1 MAGFNRVILIGNLT
15 RDPELRYTPQGTA
28 VADLRLAVTTVRGK
42 SGSERKEETLF
53 IDCTVWDRQAETCS
67 EFLSKGRPV
76 LVEGRLIEDQW
87 QDKETGE
94 RRSRIKVY
102 VQNVQFLGG
111 REGGQSGRF
120 ETGSSGRYESSSSS
134 GRYDAPPSDDRGPER
149 GASSSATVRRPSAP
163 IGGGASGGGAVG
175 SGAGGGSVG
184 GGAGGSSGGRSFESR
199 PGTRPGAATD
209 VFDDEPSG
217 SGGPVGDDIPF

>member
-28 VADLRLAVTTVRGK
+28 VADLRLAVSTVRGR

-67 EFLSKGRPV
+67 EYLAKGRPV
-76 LVEGRLIEDQW
+76 LIEGRLIEDQW

-111 REGGQSGRF
+111 RDGGGAAGISGRF
-120 ETGSSGRYESSSSS
+120 ES
-134 GRYDAPPSDDRGPER
+134 GRYDAPGVTGDSDKR
-149 GASSSATVRRPSAP
+149 SSARRSPPPPAPRQNAERQAPPSR
-163 IGGGASGGGAVG
+163 GGDAFDDDL
-175 SGAGGGSVG
+175 
-184 GGAGGSSGGRSFESR
+184 GGSSG
-199 PGTRPGAATD
+199 
-209 VFDDEPSG
+209 PST
-217 SGGPVGDDIPF
+217 DDIPF

>member
-28 VADLRLAVTTVRGK
+28 VADLRLAVTTVRGR

-67 EFLSKGRPV
+67 EYLSKGRPV

-111 REGGQSGRF
+111 RDGGQSGRF
-120 ETGSSGRYESSSSS
+120 DSGQSGRYESGQS
-134 GRYDAPPSDDRGPER
+134 GRYESGSGSGESRRSSYSGRGSETRGPAR
-149 GASSSATVRRPSAP
+149 N
-163 IGGGASGGGAVG
+163 
-175 SGAGGGSVG
+175 
-184 GGAGGSSGGRSFESR
+184 
-199 PGTRPGAATD
+199 AATD
-209 VFDDEPSG
+209 VFDEDKSSGAPS
-217 SGGPVGDDIPF
+217 GDDIPF

>member
-1 MAGFNRVILIGNLT
+1 VAGFNRVILIGNLT

-28 VADLRLAVTTVRGK
+28 VADLRLAVTTVRGR

-67 EFLSKGRPV
+67 EYLAKGRPV

-120 ETGSSGRYESSSSS
+120 DAGQS
-134 GRYDAPPSDDRGPER
+134 GRYDS
-149 GASSSATVRRPSAP
+149 GASQSGRYDSGRSSYSGRGGDTRPS
-163 IGGGASGGGAVG
+163 V
-175 SGAGGGSVG
+175 
-184 GGAGGSSGGRSFESR
+184 R
-199 PGTRPGAATD
+199 GAATD
-209 VFDDEPSG
+209 VFDEDDGGS
-217 SGGPVGDDIPF
+217 SGGAPSGDDIPF

>member
-28 VADLRLAVTTVRGK
+28 VADLRLAVTTIRGR

-53 IDCTVWDRQAETCS
+53 IDCTVWDRQAENCS
-67 EFLSKGRPV
+67 EYLSKGRPV

-111 REGGQSGRF
+111 RDGGTGQSGRF
-120 ETGSSGRYESSSSS
+120 EAGGSDESGRFSDRGSA
-134 GRYDAPPSDDRGPER
+134 RRQAAPPSR
-149 GASSSATVRRPSAP
+149 T
-163 IGGGASGGGAVG
+163 
-175 SGAGGGSVG
+175 
-184 GGAGGSSGGRSFESR
+184 ESR
-199 PGTRPGAATD
+199 PAPPNRATD
-209 VFDDEPSG
+209 VFDDDAGSSRGPS
-217 SGGPVGDDIPF
+217 GDDIPF

>member
-28 VADLRLAVTTVRGK
+28 VADLRLAVTTVRGR

-67 EFLSKGRPV
+67 EYLSKGRPV

-111 REGGQSGRF
+111 RDGSGASGRF
-120 ETGSSGRYESSSSS
+120 EAQGDDTRSSGRRQSGPS
-134 GRYDAPPSDDRGPER
+134 GRPDTQASRRGM
-149 GASSSATVRRPSAP
+149 
-163 IGGGASGGGAVG
+163 
-175 SGAGGGSVG
+175 
-184 GGAGGSSGGRSFESR
+184 
-199 PGTRPGAATD
+199 AAD
-209 VFDDEPSG
+209 VFDDDQNQR
-217 SGGPVGDDIPF
+217 GGGGAPAGDDIPF

>member
-28 VADLRLAVTTVRGK
+28 VADLRLAVTTVRGR

-67 EFLSKGRPV
+67 EYLSKGRPV

-111 REGGQSGRF
+111 RDGGTGASGRF
-120 ETGSSGRYESSSSS
+120 DSGTSGRYDSGTSGRYDSSSSS
-134 GRYDAPPSDDRGPER
+134 PASSDDRTSRSGR
-149 GASSSATVRRPSAP
+149 
-163 IGGGASGGGAVG
+163 SGGSGYSGRNEPRPPSRG
-175 SGAGGGSVG
+175 S
-184 GGAGGSSGGRSFESR
+184 
-199 PGTRPGAATD
+199 ATD
-209 VFDDEPSG
+209 VFDDDKSSAPS
-217 SGGPVGDDIPF
+217 GDDIPF

>member
-28 VADLRLAVTTVRGK
+28 VADLRLAVTTVRGR

-67 EFLSKGRPV
+67 EYLSKGRPV

-111 REGGQSGRF
+111 RDGGTGASGRF
-120 ETGSSGRYESSSSS
+120 DSGAS
-134 GRYDAPPSDDRGPER
+134 GRYDAG
-149 GASSSATVRRPSAP
+149 SSGRFDE
-163 IGGGASGGGAVG
+163 
-175 SGAGGGSVG
+175 
-184 GGAGGSSGGRSFESR
+184 GGSSGSRGKSGSGSGYSGRSEARGSAR
-199 PGTRPGAATD
+199 GAATD
-209 VFDDEPSG
+209 VFDEDMNTRG
-217 SGGPVGDDIPF
+217 SGPSGDDIPF

>member
-28 VADLRLAVTTVRGK
+28 VADLRLAVTTVRGR

-67 EFLSKGRPV
+67 EYLAKGRPV

-111 REGGQSGRF
+111 RDGGQSGRF
-120 ETGSSGRYESSSSS
+120 ESGQTGRYDAGSSGRYDS
-134 GRYDAPPSDDRGPER
+134 GRSSYSGRG
-149 GASSSATVRRPSAP
+149 GD
-163 IGGGASGGGAVG
+163 
-175 SGAGGGSVG
+175 
-184 GGAGGSSGGRSFESR
+184 
-199 PGTRPGAATD
+199 TRTAARGAATD
-209 VFDDEPSG
+209 VFDEDERGASAPS
-217 SGGPVGDDIPF
+217 GDDIPF

>member
-28 VADLRLAVTTVRGK
+28 VADLRLAVTTVRGR

-67 EFLSKGRPV
+67 EYLSKGRPV

-111 REGGQSGRF
+111 RDGTGQSGRF
-120 ETGSSGRYESSSSS
+120 DASNSGRFDAGSSGRYDSGQS
-134 GRYDAPPSDDRGPER
+134 GRYDSDKSSRNTSRSERPPARGQ
-149 GASSSATVRRPSAP
+149 
-163 IGGGASGGGAVG
+163 
-175 SGAGGGSVG
+175 
-184 GGAGGSSGGRSFESR
+184 
-199 PGTRPGAATD
+199 ATD
-209 VFDDEPSG
+209 VFDDDASSGRSGAQAPS
-217 SGGPVGDDIPF
+217 GDDIPF

>member
-28 VADLRLAVTTVRGK
+28 VADLRLAVTTVRGR

-67 EFLSKGRPV
+67 EYLSKGRPV

-111 REGGQSGRF
+111 RDGSGMSGRF
-120 ETGSSGRYESSSSS
+120 DSGASGRYDSGNS
-134 GRYDAPPSDDRGPER
+134 GRYDAGSDDRSSRRQPARGER
-149 GASSSATVRRPSAP
+149 PAAPPARP
-163 IGGGASGGGAVG
+163 
-175 SGAGGGSVG
+175 
-184 GGAGGSSGGRSFESR
+184 
-199 PGTRPGAATD
+199 AATD
-209 VFDDEPSG
+209 VFDDDSRAGTPA
-217 SGGPVGDDIPF
+217 GDDIPF

>member
-1 MAGFNRVILIGNLT
+1 MVAGFNRVILIGNLT

-28 VADLRLAVTTVRGK
+28 VADLRLAITTVRGR

-67 EFLSKGRPV
+67 EYLAKGRPV

-111 REGGQSGRF
+111 RDGS
-120 ETGSSGRYESSSSS
+120 TGSSGRFDAASGSSGRFDSGSS
-134 GRYDAPPSDDRGPER
+134 GRYDSQSPSQPSSQPSPQSEERQPPAAPRRSTGAGRGDTRATPPPPSRG
-149 GASSSATVRRPSAP
+149 SAA
-163 IGGGASGGGAVG
+163 
-175 SGAGGGSVG
+175 
-184 GGAGGSSGGRSFESR
+184 
-199 PGTRPGAATD
+199 D
-209 VFDDEPSG
+209 VFDEDMGSRSSGPS
-217 SGGPVGDDIPF
+217 GDDIPF

>member
-28 VADLRLAVTTVRGK
+28 VADLRLAVTTVRGR

-67 EFLSKGRPV
+67 EYLAKGRPV

-102 VQNVQFLGG
+102 VQNVQFLGS
-111 REGGQSGRF
+111 RDGGQSGRF
-120 ETGSSGRYESSSSS
+120 DAGSGQS
-134 GRYDAPPSDDRGPER
+134 GRYDSPNQSGRYDSGR
-149 GASSSATVRRPSAP
+149 SSAPSGRGGDARPSA
-163 IGGGASGGGAVG
+163 
-175 SGAGGGSVG
+175 
-184 GGAGGSSGGRSFESR
+184 R
-199 PGTRPGAATD
+199 GAATD
-209 VFDDEPSG
+209 VFDDDAGTRGAPS
-217 SGGPVGDDIPF
+217 GDDIPF

>member
-28 VADLRLAVTTVRGK
+28 VADLRLAVTTVRGR

-67 EFLSKGRPV
+67 EYLSKGRPV

-94 RRSRIKVY
+94 RRSRIKIY

-111 REGGQSGRF
+111 RDGGSGGSGRF
-120 ETGSSGRYESSSSS
+120 ESG
-134 GRYDAPPSDDRGPER
+134 GD
-149 GASSSATVRRPSAP
+149 
-163 IGGGASGGGAVG
+163 ASGDSEGRASG
-175 SGAGGGSVG
+175 S
-184 GGAGGSSGGRSFESR
+184 RRQSR
-199 PGTRPGAATD
+199 PRGQDHQPPPTKAGDAFDDLGAANG
-209 VFDDEPSG
+209 PS
-217 SGGPVGDDIPF
+217 GDDIPF

>member
-28 VADLRLAVTTVRGK
+28 VADLRLAVTTVRGR

-67 EFLSKGRPV
+67 EYLSKGRPV

-94 RRSRIKVY
+94 RRSRVKVY
-102 VQNVQFLGG
+102 VQNVQFLGSRG
-111 REGGQSGRF
+111 EGGS
-120 ETGSSGRYESSSSS
+120 GSSGRFDS
-134 GRYDAPPSDDRGPER
+134 GRLDNSDESRDSGRRQRYTERQPQPPTKANDAFDDLG
-149 GASSSATVRRPSAP
+149 SSSAPA
-163 IGGGASGGGAVG
+163 
-175 SGAGGGSVG
+175 
-184 GGAGGSSGGRSFESR
+184 
-199 PGTRPGAATD
+199 
-209 VFDDEPSG
+209 
-217 SGGPVGDDIPF
+217 GDDIPF

>member
-1 MAGFNRVILIGNLT
+1 VAGFNRVILIGNLT

-28 VADLRLAVTTVRGK
+28 VADLRLAVTTVRGR

-67 EFLSKGRPV
+67 EYLAKGRPV

-111 REGGQSGRF
+111 RDGGQSGRF
-120 ETGSSGRYESSSSS
+120 DAGAGQS
-134 GRYDAPPSDDRGPER
+134 GRYDSPPSQ
-149 GASSSATVRRPSAP
+149 
-163 IGGGASGGGAVG
+163 SGRYD
-175 SGAGGGSVG
+175 S
-184 GGAGGSSGGRSFESR
+184 GRSSYSGR
-199 PGTRPGAATD
+199 GGDTRQAARGAATD
-209 VFDDEPSG
+209 VFDEDDGGSRGAPS
-217 SGGPVGDDIPF
+217 GDDIPF

>member
-28 VADLRLAVTTVRGK
+28 VADLRLAVTTVRGR

-67 EFLSKGRPV
+67 EYLAKGRPV

-111 REGGQSGRF
+111 RDGASGASGRF
-120 ETGSSGRYESSSSS
+120 DSGSSGRFDSGSSGRYDSGSSGRYE
-134 GRYDAPPSDDRGPER
+134 R
-149 GASSSATVRRPSAP
+149 
-163 IGGGASGGGAVG
+163 GGGGGGSGGSGGGGRTPSRGDKPPARG
-175 SGAGGGSVG
+175 S
-184 GGAGGSSGGRSFESR
+184 
-199 PGTRPGAATD
+199 ATD
-209 VFDDEPSG
+209 VFDDDLGGKSGAPS
-217 SGGPVGDDIPF
+217 GDDIPF

>member
-28 VADLRLAVTTVRGK
+28 VADLRLAVTTVRGR

-67 EFLSKGRPV
+67 EYLSKGRPV

-111 REGGQSGRF
+111 RDGGSGVSGRF
-120 ETGSSGRYESSSSS
+120 DSGSS
-134 GRYDAPPSDDRGPER
+134 GRYDAGTSGRYDSSSSSSSSDDR
-149 GASSSATVRRPSAP
+149 STRRS
-163 IGGGASGGGAVG
+163 GRGGAQQDRPPAPNRG
-175 SGAGGGSVG
+175 S
-184 GGAGGSSGGRSFESR
+184 
-199 PGTRPGAATD
+199 ATD
-209 VFDDEPSG
+209 VFDDMGSRPGAPS
-217 SGGPVGDDIPF
+217 GDDIPF

>member
-28 VADLRLAVTTVRGK
+28 VADLRLAVTTVRGR

-53 IDCTVWDRQAETCS
+53 IACTVWDRQAETCS
-67 EFLSKGRPV
+67 EYLTKGRPV

-111 REGGQSGRF
+111 RDGGTGASGRFDSGSSGRF
-120 ETGSSGRYESSSSS
+120 ESGAS
-134 GRYDAPPSDDRGPER
+134 GRYDAPPPSSEDRPAPARRQPPARPGSDAKAPGR
-149 GASSSATVRRPSAP
+149 GAA
-163 IGGGASGGGAVG
+163 
-175 SGAGGGSVG
+175 
-184 GGAGGSSGGRSFESR
+184 
-199 PGTRPGAATD
+199 D
-209 VFDDEPSG
+209 VFDDDLSSPRG
-217 SGGPVGDDIPF
+217 GGPSGDDIPF

>member
-28 VADLRLAVTTVRGK
+28 VADLRLAVTTVRGR

-67 EFLSKGRPV
+67 EYLAKGRPV

-102 VQNVQFLGG
+102 VQNVQFLGSRDG
-111 REGGQSGRF
+111 STGQSGRF
-120 ETGSSGRYESSSSS
+120 ESGRFDSSDTRSSGRRQYSGRQTPPPAAKPSSGGRAEDVFDDDMGSSSSS
-134 GRYDAPPSDDRGPER
+134 SIPQ
-149 GASSSATVRRPSAP
+149 
-163 IGGGASGGGAVG
+163 
-175 SGAGGGSVG
+175 
-184 GGAGGSSGGRSFESR
+184 
-199 PGTRPGAATD
+199 
-209 VFDDEPSG
+209 
-217 SGGPVGDDIPF
+217 DDIPF

>member
-1 MAGFNRVILIGNLT
+1 MAGFNRGILIGNLT

-28 VADLRLAVTTVRGK
+28 VADLRLAVTTVRGR

-67 EFLSKGRPV
+67 EYLSKGRPV

-111 REGGQSGRF
+111 RDGGSGASGRF
-120 ETGSSGRYESSSSS
+120 DSGASGRFDAGAS
-134 GRYDAPPSDDRGPER
+134 GRYDS
-149 GASSSATVRRPSAP
+149 
-163 IGGGASGGGAVG
+163 
-175 SGAGGGSVG
+175 
-184 GGAGGSSGGRSFESR
+184 GSSGESR
-199 PGTRPGAATD
+199 RQQPQDKRESRGTQAQPRGGAAD
-209 VFDDEPSG
+209 VFDDDLNSRG
-217 SGGPVGDDIPF
+217 SGPAGDDIPF

>member
-28 VADLRLAVTTVRGK
+28 VADLRLAVTTVRGR

-67 EFLSKGRPV
+67 EYLAKGRPV

-111 REGGQSGRF
+111 RDGAGMSGRFESGQSGQYESTGQSGRYDSSHSKATGRSERPPARGSAADVF
-120 ETGSSGRYESSSSS
+120 E
-134 GRYDAPPSDDRGPER
+134 DD
-149 GASSSATVRRPSAP
+149 T
-163 IGGGASGGGAVG
+163 
-175 SGAGGGSVG
+175 
-184 GGAGGSSGGRSFESR
+184 SGGRS
-199 PGTRPGAATD
+199 GAPA
-209 VFDDEPSG
+209 
-217 SGGPVGDDIPF
+217 GDDIPF

>member
-28 VADLRLAVTTVRGK
+28 VADLRLAVTTVRGR

-67 EFLSKGRPV
+67 EYLAKGRPV

-102 VQNVQFLGG
+102 VQNVQFLGS

-120 ETGSSGRYESSSSS
+120 DAGQSGRYEGGNQS
-134 GRYDAPPSDDRGPER
+134 GRYDSGRSSYSGRGGDAQPATR
-149 GASSSATVRRPSAP
+149 GA
-163 IGGGASGGGAVG
+163 
-175 SGAGGGSVG
+175 
-184 GGAGGSSGGRSFESR
+184 
-199 PGTRPGAATD
+199 AAD
-209 VFDDEPSG
+209 VFDDDDRRGGAPS
-217 SGGPVGDDIPF
+217 GDDIPF